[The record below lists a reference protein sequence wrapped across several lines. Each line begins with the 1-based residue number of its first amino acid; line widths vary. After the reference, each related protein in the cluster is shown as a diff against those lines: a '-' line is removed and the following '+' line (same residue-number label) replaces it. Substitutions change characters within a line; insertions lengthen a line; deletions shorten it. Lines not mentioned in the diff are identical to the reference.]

1 MGGYKRAR
9 TVKLTWAADTE
20 LAGFEVRARRISV
33 RKFLALAPLLEADLA
48 SFSKEEVDQ
57 MQDLFLQFGGELVSW
72 NLEDEDTG
80 EPIPC
85 TPDTFLDADLQLAI
99 EIITAYGQN
108 VAGVSPP
115 LPQPAPSGDPSLE
128 ASLPMETLSPSLAS

>member
-9 TVKLTWAADTE
+9 TVKLTWADDTE
-20 LAGFEVRARRISV
+20 LAGFEVRAKRISV

-57 MQDLFLQFGGELVSW
+57 MEDLFLMFGRELVSW

-85 TPDTFLDADLQLAI
+85 TPDAFLDADLPLAV

-115 LPQPAPSGDPSLE
+115 LDGGSPSGDQSQE
-128 ASLPMETLSPSLAS
+128 ASIPMEPLSPSPAS